1 MVNPTVKEQILTDLE
16 QLSPERQVRAAQLV
30 HGLVSATPKGVPGRM
45 LLQFAGVLDAQSVRE
60 MTEAIEEGCERVDL
74 DEW

>member
-1 MVNPTVKEQILTDLE
+1 MVNPSVKDQILTDLE
-16 QLSPERQVRAAQLV
+16 QLSPEKQERAAQLV
-30 HGLVSATPKGVPGRM
+30 HDLVSTTPKGVSGRE
-45 LLQFAGVLDAQSVRE
+45 LLQFAGILDAQAVLE

>member
-1 MVNPTVKEQILTDLE
+1 MVNPTVKDQILTDLE
-16 QLSPERQVRAAQLV
+16 QLSPEKQARAAQLV
-30 HGLVSATPKGVPGRM
+30 HDLVSSTPKGVPGRM
-45 LLQFAGVLDAQSVRE
+45 LLRFAGVLDPQSVRE